1 MGTSCL
7 EGLAVQAY
15 VDGLQGLLGTVIK
28 EGYKLEDKCLRNEI
42 MILINYLL
50 SLPQAVPLFL
60 TPHEHPHNKRT

>member
-1 MGTSCL
+1 MTPNHNTRIISVEEKDL
-7 EGLAVQAY
+7 TIL
-15 VDGLQGLLGTVIK
+15 
-28 EGYKLEDKCLRNEI
+28 EI

>member
-1 MGTSCL
+1 
-7 EGLAVQAY
+7 
-15 VDGLQGLLGTVIK
+15 
-28 EGYKLEDKCLRNEI
+28 